1 MTGHPLADLSVLDRF
16 KSVPFPPGYPSDSR
30 TFYSPIDDLRGA
42 LAYCIANA
50 KHEVLVAM
58 YGFDDPVLAAALKTK
73 LGDPHVHVQ
82 LTLDS
87 SQAGGTHEKAL
98 LAEENYPNS
107 SVALGSSEHGRI
119 MHMKLMVIDGTVLCS
134 GSTNWSDAAEHLQDN
149 ELTISLHPARAA
161 EARLRIAEIH
171 RHMLG
176 QAARKAK

>member
-1 MTGHPLADLSVLDRF
+1 MTGHPLADLSVLDQF
-16 KSVPFPPGYPSDSR
+16 KTTPFPPAYPSDVR

-42 LAYCIANA
+42 LAFCIANA

-58 YGFDDPVLAAALKTK
+58 FGFDDDILAAALKTK
-73 LGDPHVHVQ
+73 MADPNIHVQ
-82 LTLDS
+82 LTLDK
-87 SQAGGTHEKAL
+87 SQAGGVHEKAL
-98 LAEENYPNS
+98 LAQEKYPNS
-107 SVALGSSEHGRI
+107 SVAIGSSEHGRI
-119 MHMKLMVIDGTVLCS
+119 MHMKVMVIDGTVLCT

-176 QAARKAK
+176 AKKR